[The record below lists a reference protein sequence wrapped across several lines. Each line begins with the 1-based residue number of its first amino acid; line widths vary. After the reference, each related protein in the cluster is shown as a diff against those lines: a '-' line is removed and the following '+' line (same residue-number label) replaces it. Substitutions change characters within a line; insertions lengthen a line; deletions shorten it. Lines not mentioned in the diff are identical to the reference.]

1 MIKVICDMCGREI
14 PRYDRIK
21 LKPEYDQML
30 VPMDYS
36 ESKNAGD
43 KSRAKERQNRNI
55 SKLVG
60 QHKHIYRRDRY
71 VDK

>member
-36 ESKNAGD
+36 DYLNSYDLHMDCYKKIIKGYLYMKGEGK
-43 KSRAKERQNRNI
+43 
-55 SKLVG
+55 
-60 QHKHIYRRDRY
+60 
-71 VDK
+71 